1 MKVLLFKSLLAA
13 LTFLIF
19 ASPVLAQ
26 TFAAD
31 PVHSYVLARAR
42 HLDVSYSF
50 ARFNELMATLN
61 YDAANPSNNSIEFT
75 VLAES
80 IDTGVARPDMEFDAV
95 KRNGHLRSPDF
106 FDAAQFPT
114 IDFVSTSVSA
124 INEENMLEVTGNLT
138 LHGVTNQI
146 TTMVE
151 KTGEGVNQGG
161 KQLIGFYAEF
171 TINRSD
177 YGMTD
182 IGSIGE
188 EVLLMISFEGIE
200 Q

>member
-1 MKVLLFKSLLAA
+1 MKTLPFKALLAA
-13 LTFLIF
+13 LAFLVF
-19 ASPVLAQ
+19 ASPALAQ

-50 ARFNELMATLN
+50 ARFNELTATLG
-61 YDAANPSNNSIEFT
+61 YDAANPGNSSIVFS

-80 IDTGVARPDMEFDAV
+80 IDTGVARADTEFDAER
-95 KRNGHLRSPDF
+95 RNGHLRSPDF
-106 FDAAQFPT
+106 FDVARFPT
-114 IDFVSTSVSA
+114 IDFVSTSVSVTDQA
-124 INEENMLEVTGNLT
+124 NVLQVTGDLT
-138 LHGVTNQI
+138 LHGVTRPI
-146 TTMVE
+146 SIIVE
-151 KTGEGVNQGG
+151 KTGEGTNQAG
-161 KQLIGFYAEF
+161 KKLIGFYTEF

-188 EVLLMISFEGIE
+188 EVLLMVSFEGIE